1 MKRLAL
7 IHTVIFLADMFKKKL
22 AARYPGLQSF
32 HVVDESLIQ
41 GLFAAGGMTPCIA
54 RRLAGQAGLAR
65 DAGAEVI
72 LFTCSSTSPAVDLIR
87 PLFDVPVL
95 KIDDPMAERAVLTGE
110 KIGVIC
116 TAKTTLLPCQNLIRE
131 HADRLGRKVTVQGRL
146 EAAAFNAVM
155 AGDKV
160 RHDELVMGAAM
171 EMGRECDVI
180 VLAQSSMAHLA
191 PGLGETLKMPVLA
204 APDLCVEALAG
215 FLADA

>member
-41 GLFAAGGMTPCIA
+41 GLFAAGGMTPGIV

-72 LFTCSSTSPAVDLIR
+72 LFTCSSTSPAVSLIR
-87 PLFDVPVL
+87 PLLDVPVL
-95 KIDDPMAERAVLTGE
+95 KIDDPMAEQAVLTGE

-131 HADRLGRKVTVQGRL
+131 HADRLGRKVTVHGRL
-146 EAAAFNAVM
+146 EAAAFEAVM
-155 AGDKV
+155 AGDKA
-160 RHDELVMGAAM
+160 RHDELVKQVAV
-171 EMGRECDVI
+171 ELSRECDVV
-180 VLAQSSMAHLA
+180 VLAQASMAHLA
-191 PGLGETLKMPVLA
+191 PELNESLNVPVLA
-204 APDLCVEALAG
+204 GPDLCVEALADY
-215 FLADA
+215 LKD

>member
-41 GLFAAGGMTPCIA
+41 GLFAAGGMTPGIV

-87 PLFDVPVL
+87 PLIDVPVL
-95 KIDDPMAERAVLTGE
+95 KIDDPLAERAVLTGE

-146 EAAAFNAVM
+146 ESTAFEAVM
-155 AGDKV
+155 AGDKA
-160 RHDELVMGAAM
+160 RHDELVKQVAA
-171 EMGRECDVI
+171 ELSRECDVV
-180 VLAQSSMAHLA
+180 VLAQASMAHLA
-191 PGLGETLKMPVLA
+191 PELNESLKVPVLA
-204 APDLCVEALAG
+204 GPDLCIEALADY
-215 FLADA
+215 LKD

>member
-22 AARYPGLQSF
+22 AARYPCLQSF

-41 GLFAAGGMTPCIA
+41 GLFAAGGMTPGIV

-87 PLFDVPVL
+87 PLIDVPVL
-95 KIDDPMAERAVLTGE
+95 KIDDPLAERAVLTGE

-116 TAKTTLLPCQNLIRE
+116 TAKTTLLPCQNLIRQ

-146 EAAAFNAVM
+146 EAAAFEAVM
-155 AGDKV
+155 AGDKT
-160 RHDELVMGAAM
+160 RHDEIIRQVAA
-171 EMGRECDVI
+171 ELSRECDVV
-180 VLAQSSMAHLA
+180 VLAQASMAHLA
-191 PGLGETLKMPVLA
+191 PELNKSLKVPVLA
-204 APDLCVEALAG
+204 GPDLCVEALADY
-215 FLADA
+215 LKD